1 VLRRAFTTE
10 QTREQRRSDGT
21 ISVAGVRFEVPAR
34 FAHLPRLTIRFA
46 RWDLASVLVC
56 DRRTGE
62 VIGTLYPL
70 DKARNAEGV
79 RRPRSAPDAAAP
91 PPATGIAPLLEALLE
106 AYRASGLPPA
116 YQPKDETPPDQE
128 D

>member
-1 VLRRAFTTE
+1 
-10 QTREQRRSDGT
+10 
-21 ISVAGVRFEVPAR
+21 VAGVRFEVPAR
-34 FAHLPRLTIRFA
+34 FAHLPRLTIRYA

-62 VIGTLYPL
+62 VIGTLHPI

-79 RRPRSAPDAAAP
+79 RRPRSAPDTAAP
-91 PPATGIAPLLEALLE
+91 LPATGIAPLLQTLLE
-106 AYRASGLPPA
+106 QYRASGLPPA
-116 YQPKDETPPDQE
+116 YQPKDEKPPDQE